1 MELTAPSQVVFYD
14 DTGHAWQT
22 WRLIPVKSSEG
33 AFMPL
38 QLPLVRVPLFHTN
51 IKDATGEPSTR
62 TQHLESESDD
72 FGTMV
77 TEVTTVTTRKRYR
90 VQEV

>member
-1 MELTAPSQVVFYD
+1 VEA
-14 DTGHAWQT
+14 
-22 WRLIPVKSSEG
+22 EG
-33 AFMPL
+33 AFTPS
-38 QLPLVRVPLFHTN
+38 QLSPEAFGEGPPPPY
-51 IKDATGEPSTR
+51 IKDTTGEPSTR